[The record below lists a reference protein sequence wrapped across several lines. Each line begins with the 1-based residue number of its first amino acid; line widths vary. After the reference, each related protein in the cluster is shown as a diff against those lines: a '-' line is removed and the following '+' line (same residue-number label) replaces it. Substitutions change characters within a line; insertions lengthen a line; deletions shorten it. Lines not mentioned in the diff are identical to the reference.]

1 MCPAGYRSVRQR
13 PKVEERHFPSCHQ
26 ELILIPG
33 TKFVALPMA
42 KGGDKGRKRELQFRV
57 TVVDS
62 QAERLKPQGIDW
74 GKGEE

>member
-1 MCPAGYRSVRQR
+1 
-13 PKVEERHFPSCHQ
+13 
-26 ELILIPG
+26 
-33 TKFVALPMA
+33 MA